1 MVLETLSNIDFI
13 TGPPTLQDAIDS
25 TQNPAFPFINLV
37 LKKTNT
43 VKKTSVEIEVNPSIY
58 DWLVKHLG
66 SDNIPLYF
74 IPKANPVDSWTPDM
88 RISFEIME
96 ELGFISKY
104 DVWCR
109 AARETISDLLRGKM
123 NFKPRKNNSLIPI
136 CEELLQ
142 SCNLLEPQTR
152 FNELLAISK
161 NAIGSKTR
169 DPDTLIYRL
178 AMLVFHYA
186 FNNPPTIKGIE
197 NWEISYLTF
206 TQDKNIH
213 KKYPIIK
220 KKLDTLSQTN
230 QQQTFKTILSF
241 IIGSYLYY
249 KGVNEIET
257 K

>member
-1 MVLETLSNIDFI
+1 MSDIEFI
-13 TGPPTLQDAIDS
+13 TGPPTIQEAIDS
-25 TQNPAFPFINLV
+25 TQNQAFPFINLV
-37 LKKTNT
+37 LKKTNV

-58 DWLVKHLG
+58 DWLVKFLG

-74 IPKANPVDSWTPDM
+74 IPKASPLNSWTPDM
-88 RISFEIME
+88 RMAFEVMA
-96 ELGFISKY
+96 ELGFTSKF

-109 AARETISDLLRGKM
+109 IARETISDSLRGKM
-123 NFKPRKNNSLIPI
+123 NFKSRKNDSYIPV

-161 NAIGSKTR
+161 NAIESKTR

-186 FNNPPTIKGIE
+186 LNKPPTIKGIE

-213 KKYPIIK
+213 KKYPMIK
-220 KKLDTLSQTN
+220 KKLDAISQKN
-230 QQQTFKTILSF
+230 RQQTFKTILSF
-241 IIGSYLYY
+241 IIGAYLYY
-249 KGVNEIET
+249 KGVNEIGT

>member
-1 MVLETLSNIDFI
+1 MILIILSNIDFI
-13 TGPPTLQDAIDS
+13 VGPPTMQAAIDS

-58 DWLVKHLG
+58 DWIVKNMG

-74 IPKANPVDSWTPDM
+74 IPQPNPLNSWTPDM
-88 RISFEIME
+88 RISFEIMAE
-96 ELGFISKY
+96 FGFINKY

-109 AARETISDLLRGKM
+109 TARETLSDFLRGKM
-123 NFKPRKNNSLIPI
+123 NFKPRKNDSFTSI

-142 SCNLLEPQTR
+142 SCNMLEPQTR
-152 FNELLAISK
+152 FTELLAISK
-161 NAIGSKTR
+161 NAIESKTR
-169 DPDTLIYRL
+169 DPDTMIYRL

-186 FNNPPTIKGIE
+186 FNKPPTITGIE
-197 NWEISYLTF
+197 NWELAYLAF
-206 TQDKNIH
+206 TQDKNIN

-230 QQQTFKTILSF
+230 QQHSFKTILSF
-241 IIGSYLYY
+241 IIGTYLYY
-249 KGVNEIET
+249 KGVGEIET